1 MSLAEADTGRMARDL
16 SGRLRTALAVA
27 VAAVVVTA
35 LPAAATITSSDLPS
49 KATVKEHMNGTG
61 TWRASFGSAR
71 PIGASP
77 ADCRSDLQMLDPT
90 ERKARGYSGPQP
102 GRPAS
107 VLGEVLV
114 EVYRYASASA
124 ASDAVRRNGTY
135 PDRCPR
141 VREWTCTE
149 CDGVATVWRD
159 RVAMPRVG
167 VQSMAWRFHGID
179 NFKHNGWTVVAR
191 RGSTVVRVSTGRV
204 HMPDDGPF
212 RYPQMVSKDRAE
224 RIARLALRTAMPG

>member
-1 MSLAEADTGRMARDL
+1 MARTL
-16 SGRLRTALAVA
+16 SGRLRSALAVA
-27 VAAVVVTA
+27 VVAVAATA
-35 LPAAATITSSDLPS
+35 LPAGATITSSDLPS
-49 KATVKEHMNGTG
+49 KATVKEQMDGTG
-61 TWRASFGSAR
+61 TWRTSGQGR

-90 ERKARGYSGPQP
+90 ERRARGYSGRQP
-102 GRPAS
+102 GRSAS

-141 VREWTCTE
+141 VREWVCTE
-149 CDGVATVWRD
+149 CDGVATVWRE
-159 RVAMPRVG
+159 RATMPRVG
-167 VQSMAWRFHGID
+167 VQSVAWRFHGLD

-204 HMPDDGPF
+204 HMPDDGAF

-224 RIARLALRTAMPG
+224 RIARLALRTALPG